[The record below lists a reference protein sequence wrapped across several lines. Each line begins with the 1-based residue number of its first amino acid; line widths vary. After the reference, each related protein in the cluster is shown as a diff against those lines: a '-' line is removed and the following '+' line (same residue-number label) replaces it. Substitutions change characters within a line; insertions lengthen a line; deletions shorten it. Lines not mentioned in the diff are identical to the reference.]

1 MAEPLKHLIGPH
13 SARDTAAALSRAWPE
28 FDSDGFLAGVLPA
41 IETLE
46 LMQRGQLIAD
56 NLARFL
62 PQDFARAAPILAACL
77 PVRESRGLSGWA
89 LLSFNQYIAAR
100 GLDHVATALDL
111 LKALTPHFTGE
122 FGIRALIHRDQALA
136 LSIISAWVEDPNHH
150 VRRLA
155 SEGTR
160 PRLPWAMRL
169 PALVRDPAPLL
180 PILTAL
186 IDDPEDYV
194 RRSVANS
201 LNDIAKDHP
210 DLVAD
215 FVAGHRPGASPER
228 LWLLRHASRT
238 LFKKGHAG
246 VLATFGFEPLQ
257 GVTARLALAATQ
269 VAFPGELRFRLEL
282 RNATTRPQKVML
294 DYAIHHRLKDGRLSP
309 KVFKGKAV
317 TLLPGEAL
325 SVERRHAFR
334 PITTRVYYPGE
345 HRIEIL
351 VNGESLATAAFTLA
365 APAGKAGEEG

>member
-1 MAEPLKHLIGPH
+1 MAEPLKHLIGAH
-13 SARDTAAALSRAWPE
+13 TVRNTAGVISRAFPE
-28 FDSDGFLAGVLPA
+28 FDAEGFLAFVLPE
-41 IETLE
+41 IDDLE
-46 LMQRGQLIAD
+46 LMQRGQRIAEGMGC
-56 NLARFL
+56 FL
-62 PQDFARAAPILAACL
+62 PQDFARAAPILVGCL
-77 PVRESRGLSGWA
+77 PARGSGGLSGWA

-100 GLDHVATALDL
+100 GLDHVELALDL

-136 LSIISAWVEDPNHH
+136 LSIISGWVEDPDHH

-169 PALVRDPAPLL
+169 PALVRDPAPIL
-180 PILTAL
+180 PLLTAL

-238 LFKKGHAG
+238 LLKKGHAG
-246 VLATFGFEPLQ
+246 ALASFGFEPLE
-257 GVTARLALAATQ
+257 GVTADLFLATAQ
-269 VAFPGELRFRLEL
+269 VGFPGELRFRIEL
-282 RNATTRPQKVML
+282 SNATTRPQKVML

-317 TLLPGEAL
+317 TLPPGEGLAI
-325 SVERRHAFR
+325 ERRHAFR
-334 PITTRVYYPGE
+334 PITTRVHYPGE
-345 HRIEIL
+345 HRVEIL
-351 VNGESLATAAFTLA
+351 VNGESLAGAAFTLA
-365 APAGKAGEEG
+365 APAGKTGQEG

>member
-1 MAEPLKHLIGPH
+1 MADALKHLIGAH
-13 SARDTAAALSRAWPE
+13 TVRNTAGVISRAFPE
-28 FDSDGFLAGVLPA
+28 FDAEGFLAFVLPE
-41 IETLE
+41 IDDLE
-46 LMQRGQLIAD
+46 LMQRGQRIAEGMG
-56 NLARFL
+56 RFL
-62 PQDFARAAPILAACL
+62 PQDFARAAPILAGSL
-77 PVRESRGLSGWA
+77 PARGSGGLSGWA

-100 GLDHVATALDL
+100 GLDHVELALDL

-136 LSIISAWVEDPNHH
+136 LSIISGWVEEPDHH

-169 PALVRDPAPLL
+169 PALVRDPAPIL
-180 PILTAL
+180 PLLTAL

-215 FVAGHRPGASPER
+215 FVAGHRPGASPGR

-238 LFKKGHAG
+238 LLKKGQAG
-246 VLATFGFEPLQ
+246 ALASFGFEPLE
-257 GVTARLALAATQ
+257 GVTADLFLATAQ
-269 VAFPGELRFRLEL
+269 VAFPGELRFRIEL
-282 RNATTRPQKVML
+282 SNATTRPQKVML

-317 TLLPGEAL
+317 TLPPCEG
-325 SVERRHAFR
+325 VTIERRHAFR

-345 HRIEIL
+345 HRVEIL

-365 APAGKAGEEG
+365 APAGKTGQEG

>member
-1 MAEPLKHLIGPH
+1 MAHALKHLIGAH
-13 SARDTAAALSRAWPE
+13 TVRNTAAVLSRASPD
-28 FDSDGFLAGVLPA
+28 FDAEGFLAFVLPE
-41 IETLE
+41 IDGLE
-46 LMQRGQLIAD
+46 LMQRGQRIAEGMG
-56 NLARFL
+56 RFL
-62 PQDFARAAPILAACL
+62 PQDFARAAPILVGCL
-77 PVRESRGLSGWA
+77 PARGSGGLSGWA

-100 GLDHVATALDL
+100 GLDHVETALEL

-136 LSIISAWVEDPNHH
+136 LPIISGWVEDPNHH

-169 PALVRDPAPLL
+169 PALVRDPAPIL
-180 PILTAL
+180 PLLTAL

-210 DLVAD
+210 DLVAA
-215 FVAGHRPGASPER
+215 FVASHRPGASPER

-238 LFKKGHAG
+238 LLKKGHAG
-246 VLATFGFEPLQ
+246 ALASFGFEPLE
-257 GVTARLALAATQ
+257 GVTADLSLATAQ
-269 VAFPGELRFRLEL
+269 VGFPGELRFRIEL
-282 RNATTRPQKVML
+282 SNTTARPQPVML

-317 TLLPGEAL
+317 TMSAGETL
-325 SVERRHAFR
+325 TVERRHAFR

-351 VNGESLATAAFTLA
+351 VNGESLATEGFTLA
-365 APAGKAGEEG
+365 APVGKAGQEG